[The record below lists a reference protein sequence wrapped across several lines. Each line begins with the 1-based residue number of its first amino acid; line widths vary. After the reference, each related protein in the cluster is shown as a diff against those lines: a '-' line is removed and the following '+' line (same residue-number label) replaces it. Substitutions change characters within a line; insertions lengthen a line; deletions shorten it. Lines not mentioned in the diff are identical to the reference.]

1 MKHVVMLFALLLT
14 LGLLT
19 ACDKDEP
26 EDLYDNLQTQ
36 TDTDDSNSN
45 DSRQYPTYEA
55 DWVLDRQVIDK
66 TMIRLIDN
74 QRLEIDHMPNEVLL
88 KNVSEIQGLPVFD
101 SSRFTCSYE
110 YLAYADK
117 SLYVGAEERNSM
129 SFTVS
134 EDYRSGN
141 YYLVKVG
148 EEEYAVGLDYQ
159 TDGTYNQNTDQWTLK
174 WTVSRV
180 NLHEANSPSSVMF
193 GYTFDPALT
202 LMLISTKRL
211 N

>member
-1 MKHVVMLFALLLT
+1 MKHVTMLFVLLLA

-19 ACDKDEP
+19 ACGKDEP
-26 EDLYDNLQTQ
+26 EALYD
-36 TDTDDSNSN
+36 DDLKGKSNTTN
-45 DSRQYPTYEA
+45 YCVIYEA

-66 TMIRLIDN
+66 TVIRLIDN

-117 SLYVGAEERNSM
+117 SLYVGAEESNSM

-202 LMLISTKRL
+202 LMLVSKKRL

>member
-1 MKHVVMLFALLLT
+1 MKHVAMLFALLLA

-19 ACDKDEP
+19 ACGKAEP
-26 EDLYDNLQTQ
+26 EALYD
-36 TDTDDSNSN
+36 DDLKGKSNTTN
-45 DSRQYPTYEA
+45 YCVIYEA

-66 TMIRLIDN
+66 TVIRLIDN

-117 SLYVGAEERNSM
+117 SLYVGAEESNSM

-202 LMLISTKRL
+202 LILISTKRL